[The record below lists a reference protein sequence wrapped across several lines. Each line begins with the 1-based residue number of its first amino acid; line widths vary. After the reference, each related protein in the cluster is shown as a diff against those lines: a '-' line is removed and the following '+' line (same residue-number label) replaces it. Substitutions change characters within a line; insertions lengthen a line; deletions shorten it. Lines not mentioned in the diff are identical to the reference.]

1 MGALGTSKRAL
12 LALVAVSLALV
23 SCRSTSKRYRFTPSP
38 LEALVQF
45 EDGGPVSARVLI
57 GIPGAER
64 EGRSTSGHPELL
76 VRVRVENK
84 SEAPMEFDPATAVLL
99 GSDLAE
105 FGPARSEAD
114 TPLVVTSGS
123 FGAVLLRFPFPR
135 DGDLDAPG
143 LTGVNLAFVLD
154 TSAGPVDMSVTL
166 ARDEPDVV
174 IDAGPPLIWG
184 GGYYW
189 GNRWG
194 RW

>member
-1 MGALGTSKRAL
+1 M
-12 LALVAVSLALV
+12 AVGLSLV
-23 SCRSTSKRYRFTPSP
+23 SCRSTSTRYRFTPSP

-45 EDGGPVSARVLI
+45 EEGGPVSARVLV

-64 EGRSTSGHPELL
+64 EGRKASRHPELL
-76 VRVRVENK
+76 VRLRIENK
-84 SEAPMEFDPATAVLL
+84 SDAPMAFDPASAVLL

-105 FGPARSEAD
+105 FGPATSESGA
-114 TPLVVTSGS
+114 PLQVASGTSG
-123 FGAVLLRFPFPR
+123 ATLLRFPFPR

-143 LTGVNLAFVLD
+143 LTGINLAFVLE
-154 TSAGPVDMSVTL
+154 TSAGPVDLSVTL
-166 ARDEPDVV
+166 ERDEPNVV
-174 IDAGPPLIWG
+174 IDAGPPVLWG